1 MLLVVCPQATYY
13 IKYDNLK
20 SVFNKKKKKKK
31 EVKQYQQKMNH
42 HLSPQTIKHKKTI
55 TYGIKIPGPGM
66 GQAQK
71 GGRVEPVNEICNMI
85 T

>member
-1 MLLVVCPQATYY
+1 
-13 IKYDNLK
+13 
-20 SVFNKKKKKKK
+20 
-31 EVKQYQQKMNH
+31 MNH

-71 GGRVEPVNEICNMI
+71 GGRVEPVNEICI
-85 T
+85 HY